1 VADSSEDAT
10 YVALL
15 LAGADK
21 QGLVLLLLLLGNAT
35 GLAENIYEKGVW

>member
-21 QGLVLLLLLLGNAT
+21 QGLVLLLLLGNTA
-35 GLAENIYEKGVW
+35 GLAEDIYKKDVW